1 MEMFPHPRRL
11 LLLGAVLC
19 TACAEEPSSK
29 AGLALAEALEGEWW
43 MSSELSTDCPDDV
56 GMPTLAGETRWARE
70 DDVLTIE
77 SVDGTWATQ
86 PMAAVDGDRLR
97 HEAEYSSSGC
107 TVYVEIE
114 LGVDALKSAS
124 GEGRY
129 QATISSDGG
138 RPCAAYAASLGL
150 PEACTVSGPWSI
162 ER

>member
-1 MEMFPHPRRL
+1 MAPSYPVESQVWVCWIKLSLSLGYGEQEAPMEMLPHPRRL

-29 AGLALAEALEGEWW
+29 AGLALAEALEG
-43 MSSELSTDCPDDV
+43 
-56 GMPTLAGETRWARE
+56 
-70 DDVLTIE
+70 DVLTIE

-86 PMAAVDGDRLR
+86 PMVAVDGDRLR

-114 LGVDALKSAS
+114 LGVDALKPAS

-138 RPCAAYAASLGL
+138 LPCVAYAASLGL